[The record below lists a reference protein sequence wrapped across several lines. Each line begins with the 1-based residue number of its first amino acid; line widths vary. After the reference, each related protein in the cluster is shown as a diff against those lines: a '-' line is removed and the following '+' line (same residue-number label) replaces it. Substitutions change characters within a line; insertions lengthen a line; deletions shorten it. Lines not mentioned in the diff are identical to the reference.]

1 MARRGLPVQCFWV
14 VFLGGIRYPFGI
26 MTLPRGTVGTMIFLL
41 FPLVLWGFFEPPTFT
56 AYAVGQLLGVFGFT
70 AFTYALLMSIR
81 VPAQEFLFGDLGN
94 SYRFHQTIGTISLIA
109 LLFHP
114 LFLAWNYVTFSLRLA
129 AEFLL
134 PIGEVA
140 KSLGIVALFI
150 LTLCLICTYYVRL
163 PYHLWKKTHQYLS
176 LAFVLG
182 AIHSVWVTGAI
193 QQVPL
198 LKIVFLIFLALGVLA
213 VMYRI
218 FFNRL
223 FVRRTEYAIASVTTV
238 NDTFVDVTLKATS
251 KPIVV
256 KPGQFAY
263 VTYVGTEVKEEEHP
277 FSVAGSNLDGTLRFV
292 TKKLGDF
299 TNTMSKL
306 KVGDKAMIE
315 GPFGNFSFS
324 RAGKTQ
330 CWIAGGIGIT
340 PFLAFAEALPMDYTA
355 TLFYAI
361 RDEKENAVA
370 ADIARLQERKPNLK
384 IVVWDS
390 AKLGFLTAAK
400 TLEGFSTKDVDVFL
414 CGPPGMV
421 TAMRDQLFAL
431 KVPHHHIHQEKFSML
446 P

>member
-1 MARRGLPVQCFWV
+1 
-14 VFLGGIRYPFGI
+14 
-26 MTLPRGTVGTMIFLL
+26 MTFPKGTFATTIFLAL
-41 FPLVLWGFFEPPTFT
+41 PLVLWCLAQPPTLT
-56 AYAVGQLLGVFGFT
+56 AYTLGQLLGVFGFT

-94 SYRFHQTIGTISLIA
+94 SYRFHQTIGTVSLIA
-109 LLFHP
+109 LLLHP
-114 LFLAWNYVTFSLRLA
+114 IFLVWNYVTFSLRSA

-134 PIGEVA
+134 PIGELA
-140 KSLGIVALFI
+140 KTLGILALFI
-150 LTLCLICTYYVRL
+150 LTLCLVLTYYVRL
-163 PYHLWKKTHQYLS
+163 PYDLWKKTHRYLS

-182 AIHSVWVTGAI
+182 AIHSVWIMGAV
-193 QQVPL
+193 QQVPTV
-198 LKIVFLIFLALGVLA
+198 KWIFFIFLILGVLA
-213 VMYRI
+213 AVYRI

-223 FVRRTEYAIASVTTV
+223 FVRRAEYTIASVSTI
-238 NDTFVDVTLKATS
+238 NDTFVDVTLKATG
-251 KPIVV
+251 KPLVV
-256 KPGQFAY
+256 RPGQFAY
-263 VTYVGTEVKEEEHP
+263 VTYVGADVKEEEHP
-277 FSVAGSNLDGTLRFV
+277 FSIAGSNPDGTLRFV

-299 TNTMSKL
+299 TNTLSKL
-306 KVGDKAMIE
+306 KVGDKALIE

-355 TLFYAI
+355 TLFYAV

-370 ADIARLQERKPNLK
+370 ADIERLKTRKPNLK
-384 IVVWDS
+384 IVVWNS
-390 AKLGFLTAAK
+390 ATQGFLTAAK
-400 TLEGFSTKDVDVFL
+400 ALEGFSIADIDVFL

-431 KVPHHHIHQEKFSML
+431 RVPHHHIHQEKFSML

>member
-1 MARRGLPVQCFWV
+1 
-14 VFLGGIRYPFGI
+14 
-26 MTLPRGTVGTMIFLL
+26 MTFPKGTFTTTIFLAL
-41 FPLVLWGFFEPPTFT
+41 PLVLWCLAQPPTLT
-56 AYAVGQLLGVFGFT
+56 AYTLGQLLGVFGFT

-94 SYRFHQTIGTISLIA
+94 SYRFHQTIGTVSLIA
-109 LLFHP
+109 LLLHP
-114 LFLAWNYVTFSLRLA
+114 IFLVWNYVTFSLRSA

-134 PIGEVA
+134 PIGELA
-140 KSLGIVALFI
+140 KTLGILALFI
-150 LTLCLICTYYVRL
+150 LTLCLVLTYYVRL
-163 PYHLWKKTHQYLS
+163 PYDLWKKTHRYLS

-182 AIHSVWVTGAI
+182 AIHSVWIMGAV
-193 QQVPL
+193 QQIP
-198 LKIVFLIFLALGVLA
+198 IVKWIFFIFLILGVLA
-213 VMYRI
+213 VVYRI

-223 FVRRTEYAIASVTTV
+223 FVRRAEYTIASASTI
-238 NDTFVDVTLKATS
+238 NETFVDVTLKATG
-251 KPIVV
+251 KPLVV
-256 KPGQFAY
+256 RPGQFAY
-263 VTYVGTEVKEEEHP
+263 VTYVGADVKEEEHP
-277 FSVAGSNLDGTLRFV
+277 FSIAGSNPDGTLRFV

-299 TNTMSKL
+299 TNTLSKL
-306 KVGDKAMIE
+306 KVGDKALIE

-355 TLFYAI
+355 TLFYAV

-370 ADIARLQERKPNLK
+370 ADIERLKTRKPNLK
-384 IVVWDS
+384 IVVWNS
-390 AKLGFLTAAK
+390 ATQGFLTAAK
-400 TLEGFSTKDVDVFL
+400 ALEGFSIADIDVFL

-431 KVPHHHIHQEKFSML
+431 RVPHHHIHQEKFSML